1 MFAGSIQLFPGISL
15 VRLEFEK
22 LTSMIKIIR
31 GLNNIREKHAGAVVT
46 IGNFDGVHIGHQMIL
61 RRVNQEA
68 KRLKTQSM
76 LICFEPQPKE
86 FFDVYKAPARLTR
99 FREKVEL
106 LAEQG
111 ISQVLCLKFNEEVR
125 KMSSNRFTSLLV
137 DQLKVRALFVGDDFK
152 FGNDRRGDF
161 SSLKEAGSKNNFPVH
176 NMYTLDFQAER
187 VSSTRIRDSLAVG
200 EFQLAEKL
208 WGYPFSISGKV
219 IYGRQ
224 LGRTI
229 GIPTANIQLH
239 RYVAPISGV
248 FACNVFIGAE
258 LFFGVANV
266 GVRPTVD
273 DANLTP
279 ILEVHLLN
287 FNRMIYGKSVKVVFL
302 KKLRDEK
309 KYEDLSALKFA
320 INQDVRNAE
329 TFFESVEVY

>member
-1 MFAGSIQLFPGISL
+1 
-15 VRLEFEK
+15 
-22 LTSMIKIIR
+22 MIKIIR

-208 WGYPFSISGKV
+208 LGHPFSISGKV

-287 FNRMIYGKSVKVVFL
+287 FNRMIYGESVKVVFL

-309 KYEDLSALKFA
+309 KYEDLSALKSA

-329 TFFESVEVY
+329 TFFESEEVN